1 MSPSGGGAVEQ
12 SRAEICFLEEHD
24 LLERSVKKSK
34 VDSGEKDV
42 VEMDVIAT
50 TQHGGEDMIVKENSP
65 VGSET
70 VVPETAVNIS
80 VPSVSFRDSLI
91 GERIQ
96 GRARMVLTEMT

>member
-50 TQHGGEDMIVKENSP
+50 TQHGGK
-65 VGSET
+65 T
-70 VVPETAVNIS
+70 
-80 VPSVSFRDSLI
+80 
-91 GERIQ
+91 
-96 GRARMVLTEMT
+96 